1 MAKGKY
7 AKFPNAPEG
16 STIEY
21 LEGRAVAWYP
31 KGERVEVKLP
41 LGEPMPLPWEVLT
54 ADDARELACEISV
67 FVEAEA
73 LSKLWLADARV
84 LDAYADAVDAMTR
97 KEKGDAD

>member
-31 KGERVEVKLP
+31 RGERKVVKLG
-41 LGEPMPLPWEVLT
+41 GEPLPWEVLT
-54 ADDARELACEISV
+54 ASHARELACEIGA

-73 LSKLWLADARV
+73 LSKLWLADAEHLYR
-84 LDAYADAVDAMTR
+84 YADAVDAMTR
-97 KEKGDAD
+97 KEVGDAN

>member
-31 KGERVEVKLP
+31 KGERKVVKLGGP
-41 LGEPMPLPWEVLT
+41 APWEILT
-54 ADDARELACEISV
+54 ANHARELACEISA

-84 LDAYADAVDAMTR
+84 LDAYADAVDALTR
-97 KEKGDAD
+97 KEKGDAN